1 MPDPTDMAGAPPVDP
16 SRMPSLLRS
25 VNFRKYI
32 AVLLTNSFSIQLITL
47 TVGWQVY
54 ELTRNPL
61 DLGLVGLSQAAP
73 IFLLFLV
80 AGLAADRLNR
90 RAVLASCNT
99 IHALLAAALLYFA
112 TTGVD
117 APWPIF
123 LILFIHGSAR
133 ALYEPSLMSIL
144 PSLVD
149 KKQFPTAIAYVTS
162 LERVAQIAGP
172 LTAGVLIALIGAWV
186 YLIAIVCFLVAA
198 LCAALITQPP
208 RERIPRAVRLADL
221 VSGFSYVWSNKLVL
235 AVMSMDLVAILFS
248 GILGMLPAIARD
260 VLHVGPEGLGILR
273 TMPAVGAIMVGLVLT
288 QIPLKNNVGRTLIGA
303 CMAIGLSVIAFSLSE
318 IFWLSLLI
326 LAFYGAADMFSTNIR
341 HTLVQLV
348 TPDDMRGRVASVH
361 SVTAGTSDD
370 IGDFRAGASAA
381 VIGLSPAIALGGLV
395 TIFLSLSWWW
405 IFPAMRDVNM
415 YGERGGKAE

>member
-1 MPDPTDMAGAPPVDP
+1 MPDPTDMAGASPDEP
-16 SRMPSLLRS
+16 SRMPSLWRLP
-25 VNFRKYI
+25 NFRKYI
-32 AVLLTNSFSIQLITL
+32 AALLSNSFALQLVAL
-47 TVGWQVY
+47 TVGWQIY

-61 DLGLVGLSQAAP
+61 DLGLVGLSQAMP

-90 RAVLASCNT
+90 RAVLATCNL
-99 IHALLAAALLYFA
+99 IHVLVAASLLYFA
-112 TTGVD
+112 TLGPG
-117 APWPIF
+117 ASWPIF

-133 ALYEPSLMSIL
+133 AFYEPSLMSIL
-144 PSLVD
+144 PSLVE
-149 KKQFPTAIAYVTS
+149 KEQFPTAIAYVTS
-162 LERVAQIAGP
+162 LERVTQIAGP
-172 LTAGVLIALIGAWV
+172 VTAGVLIAMIGEWV
-186 YLIAIVCFLVAA
+186 YLIALVCFGVAA
-198 LCAALITQPP
+198 ACAALVTQPP
-208 RERIPRAVRLADL
+208 RERIPRAIRLADL
-221 VSGFSYVWSNKLVL
+221 VSGFSYVWSNKLVF

-273 TMPAVGAIMVGLVLT
+273 TMPAVGALAVGLVLT

-303 CMAIGLSVIAFSLSE
+303 VVAIGLSVIAFSLSE
-318 IFWLSLLI
+318 IFWLSLLC
-326 LAFYGAADMFSTNIR
+326 LAAYGAADMFSTNIR

-370 IGDFRAGASAA
+370 IGDFRAGTSAA
-381 VIGLSPAIALGGLV
+381 VIGLAPAIAAGGLI

-405 IFPAMRDVNM
+405 IFPSMRNVNM
-415 YGERGGKAE
+415 YGER